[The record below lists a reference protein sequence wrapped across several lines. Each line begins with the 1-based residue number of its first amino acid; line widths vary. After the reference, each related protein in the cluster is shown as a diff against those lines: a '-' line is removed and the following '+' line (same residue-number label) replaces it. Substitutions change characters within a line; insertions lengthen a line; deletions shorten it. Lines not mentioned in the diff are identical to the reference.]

1 MFKIFNEEEHAQYML
16 KNGFM
21 LKEFN
26 SYELGVLAKYY
37 FNKELN
43 RPEVR
48 NELISFC
55 TKHDKN
61 FDPIISRQT
70 LNRLVE
76 YGKKF
81 DFLNIESIRITKGE
95 LETISSIDDFKK
107 EKILFTMLVFS
118 KYRHM
123 INKEKNI
130 KIRNKNNVD
139 QRKGLEKYFV
149 TEKHSTIMKEAKVSM
164 SVKDRNSTFRYFED
178 LGLLRMTMSCN
189 FELYFVDK
197 EFSKDDVVI
206 EIDNFKNFI
215 YHYYQWK
222 DKGKYIKCDVCGCIE
237 KATNNKIKYCD
248 ECAKDV
254 KLENDRKIQRQ
265 RYRDSRK

>member
-1 MFKIFNEEEHAQYML
+1 MFKIFDEEKHAQYML

-37 FNKELN
+37 FNEDLN

-48 NELISFC
+48 NKLISFC
-55 TKHDKN
+55 IKHDKN
-61 FDPIISRQT
+61 FDPIISRQA

-81 DFLNIESIRITKGE
+81 DFFNIESIKITKNE
-95 LETISSIDDFKK
+95 LEIISNMNDFKK
-107 EKILFTMLVFS
+107 EKILFAMLVFS

-123 INKEKNI
+123 INKEKDI
-130 KIRNKNNVD
+130 KLRNKNNEK
-139 QRKGLEKYFV
+139 QRKGLEKHFV
-149 TEKHSTIMKEAKVSM
+149 TEKHPTIMKESKVSM

-197 EFSKDDVVI
+197 EFSEDDVMI

-215 YHYYQWK
+215 YYYYQWK
-222 DKGKYIKCDVCGCIE
+222 DKGKYIRCDVCGCIE
-237 KATNNKIKYCD
+237 KATNNRTKYCD
-248 ECAKDV
+248 ECWKERHREI
-254 KLENDRKIQRQ
+254 KRETWHK
-265 RYRDSRK
+265 YKEKYKH